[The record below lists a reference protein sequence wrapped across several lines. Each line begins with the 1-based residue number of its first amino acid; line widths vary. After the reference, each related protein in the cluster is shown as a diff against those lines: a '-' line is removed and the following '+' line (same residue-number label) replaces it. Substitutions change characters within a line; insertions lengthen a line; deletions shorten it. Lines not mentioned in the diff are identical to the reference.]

1 AAKKASQEDID
12 AICDSLNKM
21 EEAMNNIPKMMEL
34 DREFHMNIARA
45 AHNNLLFSMMTY
57 LSNLLKER
65 LWVNMKEKTWNLP
78 GYPQKYL
85 KEHTEIFNAIKNK
98 DSKNARKQAYH
109 HLAGVE
115 KDLLRD

>member
-1 AAKKASQEDID
+1 MK
-12 AICDSLNKM
+12 
-21 EEAMNNIPKMMEL
+21 EAEGNIPRMMEL
-34 DREFHMNIARA
+34 DGEFHLNIARA

-57 LSNLLKER
+57 LNNLLKEK

-98 DSKNARKQAYH
+98 DSKNARKQVYQ

-115 KDLLRD
+115 KDLLKN